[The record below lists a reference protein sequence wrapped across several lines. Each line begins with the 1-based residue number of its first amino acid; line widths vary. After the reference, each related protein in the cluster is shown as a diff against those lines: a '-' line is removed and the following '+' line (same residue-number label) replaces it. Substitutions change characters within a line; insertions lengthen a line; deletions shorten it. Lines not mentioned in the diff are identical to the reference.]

1 MEEIE
6 EEGEASSQEE
16 QEEEEEEEE
25 AETQI
30 KSPSLPEIPKRPGM
44 PCTLRATVQSQGL
57 LCSLNLCKLG
67 LHVASLIFGILRKDD
82 GEGQLSWRVD
92 VLRFKAFF
100 FFFVH
105 CVLVVGQ
112 KNHLIA
118 KMCYLINSPC
128 QTNSVHFIL
137 YRRRPR
143 RLIT

>member
-16 QEEEEEEEE
+16 QEEEEEEE
-25 AETQI
+25 AETQV

-57 LCSLNLCKLG
+57 LCSLNLCELG

-92 VLRFKAFF
+92 VLRFKAIFF
-100 FFFVH
+100 FFRSL
-105 CVLVVGQ
+105 CLSCRSKKSLDCKNVL
-112 KNHLIA
+112 
-118 KMCYLINSPC
+118 
-128 QTNSVHFIL
+128 FD
-137 YRRRPR
+137 
-143 RLIT
+143 

>member
-6 EEGEASSQEE
+6 EEGEGSSQEE
-16 QEEEEEEEE
+16 DEEEEEE

-44 PCTLRATVQSQGL
+44 PCTLCATVQSREV

-67 LHVASLIFGILRKDD
+67 LHVASLIFGILRRDNGD
-82 GEGQLSWRVD
+82 GQLSWRVD
-92 VLRFKAFF
+92 VLRFKAIV

-105 CVLVVGQ
+105 GVLVVGQ

-118 KMCYLINSPC
+118 KMSYLIKTP
-128 QTNSVHFIL
+128 
-137 YRRRPR
+137 
-143 RLIT
+143 

>member
-16 QEEEEEEEE
+16 QEEEEEEE

-67 LHVASLIFGILRKDD
+67 LHVASLIFGILRKDE

-100 FFFVH
+100 FFFRSL
-105 CVLVVGQ
+105 CLSCRSKKSLDCKNVL
-112 KNHLIA
+112 
-118 KMCYLINSPC
+118 
-128 QTNSVHFIL
+128 FD
-137 YRRRPR
+137 
-143 RLIT
+143 

>member
-16 QEEEEEEEE
+16 EEEEEEEE

-67 LHVASLIFGILRKDD
+67 LHVASLIFGILRKDE

-100 FFFVH
+100 FFFRSL
-105 CVLVVGQ
+105 CLSCRSKKSLDCKNVL
-112 KNHLIA
+112 
-118 KMCYLINSPC
+118 
-128 QTNSVHFIL
+128 FD
-137 YRRRPR
+137 
-143 RLIT
+143 

>member
-6 EEGEASSQEE
+6 EEGEGSSQEE
-16 QEEEEEEEE
+16 DEEEEEE

-44 PCTLRATVQSQGL
+44 PCTLFATVQSRGV

-67 LHVASLIFGILRKDD
+67 LHVASLIFGFLRMDD
-82 GEGQLSWRVD
+82 GDGQLSWRID
-92 VLRFKAFF
+92 VLRFKAIV

-105 CVLVVGQ
+105 GVLVVGQ

-118 KMCYLINSPC
+118 KMSYLIKTP
-128 QTNSVHFIL
+128 
-137 YRRRPR
+137 
-143 RLIT
+143 

>member
-6 EEGEASSQEE
+6 EEGEGSSQEE

-25 AETQI
+25 TETQI

-44 PCTLRATVQSQGL
+44 PCTLCATVQSRGV

-67 LHVASLIFGILRKDD
+67 LHVASLIFGFLRKDD
-82 GEGQLSWRVD
+82 GDGQLSWRID
-92 VLRFKAFF
+92 VLRFKAIV

-105 CVLVVGQ
+105 GVLVVGQ

-118 KMCYLINSPC
+118 KMRYLIKTP
-128 QTNSVHFIL
+128 
-137 YRRRPR
+137 
-143 RLIT
+143 